1 MFGLMTRREHEDLM
15 LSMESEQVYLKQKV
29 ETICERIQLGEEY
42 RARLETEITSLK
54 GKNREL
60 VQKLE
65 SAKAEV
71 EEKLAEIERL
81 NMKIREQQLMLGS
94 FEANWAARNEKA
106 AGEEETV
113 QHEWRSFVP
122 KTKKYPPMPVPEIDE
137 EQATPIPRR
146 APLARDERRREAG
159 A

>member
-1 MFGLMTRREHEDLM
+1 MFGLMTEREHESIMLDLECE
-15 LSMESEQVYLKQKV
+15 LVNKTKLTEVLQ
-29 ETICERIQLGEEY
+29 ERIQMGEEY
-42 RARLETEITSLK
+42 RDRLEMEIASLK

-60 VQKLE
+60 VHKLDGAQIE
-65 SAKAEV
+65 ID
-71 EEKLAEIERL
+71 EKLSRIERL

-94 FEANWAARNEKA
+94 FEASWAARNEKA

-113 QHEWRSFVP
+113 QNEWRSFVP
-122 KTKKYPPMPVPEIDE
+122 PTKKYPPMPVPEIDE

-146 APLARDERRREAG
+146 APLARDERRREAS

>member
-1 MFGLMTRREHEDLM
+1 MFGLMTEREHADLM
-15 LSMESEQVYLKQKV
+15 LSMECDLQYQQQKNK
-29 ETICERIQLGEEY
+29 ILCERIQLGEEY
-42 RARLETEITSLK
+42 RARLGMEITSLK

-60 VQKLE
+60 VQKLD
-65 SAKAEV
+65 SAKTEI

-106 AGEEETV
+106 DGEEKTA

-122 KTKKYPPMPVPEIDE
+122 TTKKYPPMPVPEIDE
-137 EQATPIPRR
+137 EQAAPIPRR
-146 APLARDERRREAG
+146 APLAKDERRREAS